1 MEGVGEVSALER
13 LAEAVL
19 DGRVRFEVAYS
30 TNGFGIPSGASI
42 YIDVDPVLDDD
53 IEEEVDLGE

>member
-42 YIDVDPVLDDD
+42 YIDVDPIDED
-53 IEEEVDLGE
+53 EEGEE